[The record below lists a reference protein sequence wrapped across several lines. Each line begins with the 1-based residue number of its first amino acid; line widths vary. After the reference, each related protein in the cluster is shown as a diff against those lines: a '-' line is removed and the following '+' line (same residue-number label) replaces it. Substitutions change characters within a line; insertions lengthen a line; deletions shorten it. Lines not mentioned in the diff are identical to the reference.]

1 MNYAVDLNDPQIA
14 FIVKTL
20 AIPHTALEIQ

>member
-14 FIVKTL
+14 LIVRTL
-20 AIPHTALEIQ
+20 AIPHTALERQ